1 MHTYSGFMKTA
12 TRMDLC
18 NCFAAR
24 QAARHLTRFYE
35 RELADAALTSAQFS
49 ILVLLD
55 ENEDMS
61 MHALADRMN
70 MDRTTLLRAVKPM
83 LRDGLLTSR
92 RQTGGLGD
100 PRAHVLNNSSA
111 GSKRLKL
118 ALGLWAVAQRK
129 LEAEIGTA
137 RASRLRDDLHA
148 LGRLEIVD

>member
-1 MHTYSGFMKTA
+1 
-12 TRMDLC
+12 MDLC

-35 RELADAALTSAQFS
+35 RELAEADLTSAQFS

-92 RQTGGLGD
+92 RQSVGLGD
-100 PRAHVLNNSSA
+100 PRSHVLNNSSA

-137 RASRLRDDLHA
+137 RAARLRDDLHA
-148 LGRLEIVD
+148 LGRMEIVD